1 MAENFNW
8 RNSVYWVMFSFHVDD
23 EKIPVFD
30 FSGPASLALY
40 FPGAVVGGGGANL
53 RANHPQCLHGPQS

>member
-23 EKIPVFD
+23 EKIQFD

-40 FPGAVVGGGGANL
+40 FPGAVVGGAV
-53 RANHPQCLHGPQS
+53 QI